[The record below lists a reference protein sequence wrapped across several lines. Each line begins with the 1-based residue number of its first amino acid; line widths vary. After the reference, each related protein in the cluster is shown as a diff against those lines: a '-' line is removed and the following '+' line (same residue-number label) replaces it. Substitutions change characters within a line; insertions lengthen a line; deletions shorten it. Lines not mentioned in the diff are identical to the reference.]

1 MQIIFFLSWPKKNNA
16 PDSIPVASPSRDR
29 ALWVGLSLER
39 GTIAAAT
46 ATASRKLQG
55 QHRSSVSRS
64 RGAGGYVDSYGNA
77 IDLIK
82 MHAHQNVPVT
92 HFIKSLHSRL
102 NSILHFQSRLAKSL
116 SWCGLSSIFEFLVVM
131 DVQTIWCTSDKNDLF
146 NATRMTCYQC
156 ERSFIGVA

>member
-29 ALWVGLSLER
+29 ALWVGLSRER

-46 ATASRKLQG
+46 ATASRK

-64 RGAGGYVDSYGNA
+64 RGAGGYVDSYGNS

-92 HFIKSLHSRL
+92 HFIKSFRSHL
-102 NSILHFQSRLAKSL
+102 NGRILYFQSRLAKSL
-116 SWCGLSSIFEFLVVM
+116 FWCGLSSIFEFLVIT
-131 DVQTIWCTSDKNDLF
+131 DVQNIWCTSGRTDLL
-146 NATRMTCYQC
+146 NATRMTRYQC